1 MSFSCLFYK
10 RSDEQTSDWES
21 LEEKHID
28 TLQFTE
34 NEMLII
40 AENNTVETITIDNIK
55 SAVVAKD
62 FRQVAE
68 LRWLKVKYLGIVLAI
83 FLGVLV
89 SEVEKPL
96 YLELAFLMVI
106 IVDVIALLFIPIRK
120 LVKMSRF

>member
-1 MSFSCLFYK
+1 
-10 RSDEQTSDWES
+10 